1 MHKNDILRMLRTSD
15 SGFVSGTELAALLGV
30 SRTAVW
36 KHIRSLERDGY
47 GIEAVPS
54 KGYRLT
60 ASPDVIAVDDLLSG
74 LPAGHIVGSRIRYI
88 RETASTNTIAVELA
102 QQGAPEGTIVLAE
115 TQTGGR
121 GRLGRTWASP
131 RGNVYLSVVLR
142 PALPMSKAPLITL
155 VGAVAV
161 AAAVRTYPGLEAGIK
176 WPNDVLLSGKKVSG
190 LLSELS
196 AETDRIRH
204 IVLGIGVNVNMDPR
218 ELPADVRPLAT
229 TLVAVAGRPVD
240 RTVFLRHLL
249 GELDRWYKHFLKDE
263 AAVLAEWRTL
273 NVTIGRRVAVRGGG
287 PALEGLARDI
297 DDEGRLLV
305 QLDTGSVHRVSAG
318 DVTIVKGTV

>member
-1 MHKNDILRMLRTSD
+1 MQKNDILRLLRAPGA
-15 SGFVSGTELAALLGV
+15 GFVSGAVLAAALGV

-60 ASPDVIAVDDLLSG
+60 ASPDVIVVDDLVSG
-74 LPAGHIVGSRIRYI
+74 RPAGRIIGSRIRYVP
-88 RETASTNTIAVELA
+88 ETASTNTIAMELA

-115 TQTGGR
+115 LQTGGR
-121 GRLGRTWASP
+121 GRLGRAWASP
-131 RGNVYLSVVLR
+131 RGNVYLSVILR

-155 VGAVAV
+155 MGAVAV
-161 AAAVRTYPGLEAGIK
+161 AAAVRAYPGPEAGIK
-176 WPNDVLLSGKKVSG
+176 WPNDVLLAGKKVSG

-218 ELPADVRPLAT
+218 ELPPDVRPLAT
-229 TLVAVAGRPVD
+229 TLADAAGRPVD
-240 RTVFLRHLL
+240 RTVLLGRLL
-249 GELDRWYKHFLKDE
+249 GELDRWYERLLKDE

-273 NVTIGRRVAVRGGG
+273 NVTTGRRVTVRGAG
-287 PALEGLARDI
+287 PAIEGLARDI

-305 QLDTGSVHRVSAG
+305 ELDSGVVHRVSAG
-318 DVTIVKGTV
+318 DVTIIKESV